1 MPKLKDLAESQ
12 VKYEDVLRIRG
23 LGALTSKFQ
32 EGLDLYKE
40 WRLTHNKLQ
49 ELRTEMNK
57 ISKEFNKT
65 KDKSLIEK
73 SKNIKSKIKDLE
85 EKMKELE
92 ADMYEIELMLPNW
105 VHESVPEGVGDEL
118 EKPLKYCGRPKVW
131 TKYVGQFNE
140 LYTGAEY
147 DTIDYEPFHHYNLV
161 GKLIDQDRAG
171 ELAMSRFYYLFNE
184 LVALDLAI
192 NMYAIEFFKSKG
204 FNKLVMPPFMM
215 RRDVEAKVAYLEA
228 FKDTIFQV
236 DNDMILIPTSE
247 HGVIAYYE
255 NKLFDPDELPLRT
268 LAWSPCFRK
277 EAGSHGKD
285 TRGIFRVRQFLKT
298 ELHTMTKK
306 GEDLDEV
313 YRYADIVQEFL
324 DSLGLPNR
332 AVIVPS
338 QDMDKR
344 ALIQIDVETWFPA
357 QGKYRET
364 HSIATVDTWVSE
376 KLKIRYGSPGG
387 NKELVRNVYSTG
399 AASERLVCA
408 IAENH
413 YDPDKKVIRVPDV
426 LQKYTFGIKEIPVD

>member
-1 MPKLKDLAESQ
+1 MPKLKDLVNTKSEY
-12 VKYEDVLRIRG
+12 KLVLRMRG
-23 LGALTSKFQ
+23 LDGIIPKFH
-32 EGLDLYKE
+32 EGLDLYSE
-40 WRLTHNKLQ
+40 WKTSHYKLQ
-49 ELRTEMNK
+49 ELRTKLNK
-57 ISKEFNKT
+57 LSKEFNKT
-65 KDKSLIEK
+65 KDKSLIEE
-73 SKNIKSKIKDLE
+73 SKKIKAE
-85 EKMKELE
+85 IKEME
-92 ADMYEIELMLPNW
+92 DRMREFENEMYKIELMLPNW
-105 VHESVPEGVGDEL
+105 VHELVPEGVGDEL
-118 EKPLKYCGRPKVW
+118 EKPLKYSGKPNVW
-131 TKYVGQFNE
+131 TSYIDQFNK
-140 LYTGAEY
+140 LYPGADYEE
-147 DTIDYEPFHHYNLV
+147 IEYEPFHHYNLV
-161 GKLIDQDRAG
+161 GKLIDQEKAG

-204 FNKLVMPPFMM
+204 FDRLVIPPFMM
-215 RRDVEAKVAYLEA
+215 RRDVEARIAYLEA
-228 FKDTIFQV
+228 FKDTIFPV
-236 DNDMILIPTSE
+236 DDDMILIPTSE
-247 HGVIAYYE
+247 HGIVAYYE
-255 NKLFDPDELPLRT
+255 GKLFDPDDLPLRT

-313 YRYADIVQEFL
+313 YRYADLVQEFL

-357 QGKYRET
+357 QGRYRET
-364 HSIATVDTWVSE
+364 HSIATVDTWISE
-376 KLKIRYGSPGG
+376 KLKIRYGAPGG
-387 NKELVRNVYSTG
+387 EKELVRNVYATG

-413 YDPDKKVIRVPDV
+413 YDPDKKVIKIPEV
-426 LQKYTFGIKEIPVD
+426 LQKYTFGIKEIPVE